1 MLNFFKSTLPL
12 AGFLLLSGCNRLT
25 PSAPAPS
32 AEPVATPGQMA
43 ASPPLA
49 QATPTAATRISE
61 KGIGAARLGMPFSE
75 LKQALGPEVEYKVQS
90 PFMVD
95 FDAIAVT
102 RNGNTQFYI
111 LYLAG
116 QSFSD
121 RDVVQGLMT
130 DNPAYKTDQGV
141 GTGTTIRQAEAAY
154 GKVTLSYN
162 TSNESRE
169 YARFARQPAPN
180 ISFATGNGNTETAGI
195 YPSSTGEFNETQQYR
210 ESATIQS
217 VLVVCLAE
225 ACAQ

>member
-1 MLNFFKSTLPL
+1 MS
-12 AGFLLLSGCNRLT
+12 
-25 PSAPAPS
+25 
-32 AEPVATPGQMA
+32 
-43 ASPPLA
+43 
-49 QATPTAATRISE
+49 
-61 KGIGAARLGMPFSE
+61 LGE

-102 RNGNTQFYI
+102 QNGKTQFYI

-116 QSFSD
+116 QSFAD
-121 RDVVQGLMT
+121 TEVIQGLMT
-130 DNPAYKTDQGV
+130 DNPEYKTEQGV

-154 GKVTLSYN
+154 GQATLAYH

-217 VLVVCLAE
+217 ILVVCLAE
-225 ACAQ
+225 QCAQ

>member
-1 MLNFFKSTLPL
+1 VQTTES
-12 AGFLLLSGCNRLT
+12 
-25 PSAPAPS
+25 PA
-32 AEPVATPGQMA
+32 
-43 ASPPLA
+43 PLA
-49 QATPTAATRISE
+49 QATPTATTRISE
-61 KGIGAARLGMPFSE
+61 TGIGAAQLGISLGE
-75 LKQALGPEVEYKVQS
+75 LKQVLGPEVEYQVQS

-102 RNGNTQFYI
+102 QNGKTQFYI

-116 QSFSD
+116 QSFAD
-121 RDVVQGLMT
+121 TEVIQGLMT
-130 DNPAYKTDQGV
+130 DNPAYKTEQGV
-141 GTGTTIRQAEAAY
+141 GAGTTIRQAETVY
-154 GKVTLSYN
+154 GKATLSYN

-217 VLVVCLAE
+217 VLVVCLTE
-225 ACAQ
+225 ECAQ

>member
-1 MLNFFKSTLPL
+1 MS
-12 AGFLLLSGCNRLT
+12 
-25 PSAPAPS
+25 
-32 AEPVATPGQMA
+32 
-43 ASPPLA
+43 
-49 QATPTAATRISE
+49 
-61 KGIGAARLGMPFSE
+61 LGE
-75 LKQALGPEVEYKVQS
+75 LKQALGPEVEYEVQS

-102 RNGNTQFYI
+102 QNGKTQFYI

-116 QSFSD
+116 QSFTD
-121 RDVVQGLMT
+121 TDVVQGLMT
-130 DNPAYKTDQGV
+130 DNPEYKTNQGV

-154 GKVTLSYN
+154 GQATLSYH

-225 ACAQ
+225 KCAQ